1 MTTTMLA
8 RESRKELNGQA
19 GRFGSGF
26 KPRPKSDAS
35 MEEAG
40 CWTRPE
46 LLLCG
51 GAPRRNRTGDHTL
64 TMDRRPSAV
73 LTRVLA
79 GRSAP

>member
-46 LLLCG
+46 LLVCG
-51 GAPRRNRTGDHTL
+51 GAP
-64 TMDRRPSAV
+64 
-73 LTRVLA
+73 A
-79 GRSAP
+79 GIEPATTPLSVVC